1 VLKKQLIRF
10 FDTLADVLHCLSV
23 NGFPGRITFSELSNM
38 LLELGAVQVFAPH
51 PIVPTM
57 QRNTVVV
64 NRSRGIN
71 DALQVTISLVVVQ
84 LELERLHA
92 IIIAY

>member
-1 VLKKQLIRF
+1 
-10 FDTLADVLHCLSV
+10 
-23 NGFPGRITFSELSNM
+23 
-38 LLELGAVQVFAPH
+38 VFAPH

-84 LELERLHA
+84 LELECLHA

>member
-10 FDTLADVLHCLSV
+10 VDTLTDVLHCLSV

-38 LLELGAVQVFAPH
+38 FLELGAVQVFAPH

-84 LELERLHA
+84 LELERLHT
-92 IIIAY
+92 ITIAY